1 MQINS
6 WHNHYIIIYMP
17 IYWYIWHS
25 LFPDK
30 CTIKLISLFHFS
42 LFLTFSSNLN
52 NNKLIILPN
61 LDNQHV
67 LLLFHGSL
75 QLSFPQSW
83 QIYMLVYKQY
93 PEVSTNAVKWPQH
106 QNDRIQGYHI
116 VSTLCSN
123 QNKWETHTCT
133 HKYKTSNKYV
143 SSFSQFSLMLDRLMY
158 CNLSGQEK

>member
-1 MQINS
+1 M
-6 WHNHYIIIYMP
+6 
-17 IYWYIWHS
+17 
-25 LFPDK
+25 
-30 CTIKLISLFHFS
+30 
-42 LFLTFSSNLN
+42 
-52 NNKLIILPN
+52 
-61 LDNQHV
+61 DNQHV

-143 SSFSQFSLMLDRLMY
+143 SSFSNCFLQMDWSVLPTPSLQNILKVLNTTFYYFYYFFLFFSR
-158 CNLSGQEK
+158 NPEKRNFKMPHSAQK